1 MLMNDNL
8 ESNEFDEE
16 NISTEEL
23 INVQEE
29 LINYSDLYKNTICGV
44 LYV

>member
-1 MLMNDNL
+1 MNDNL

>member
-1 MLMNDNL
+1 MNDNL

-29 LINYSDLYKNTICGV
+29 LINFSDLYKNTICGV

>member
-1 MLMNDNL
+1 MNDNL

-29 LINYSDLYKNTICGV
+29 LINYSDLYKNTVCGV